1 MKKITSAFLSVL
13 LLLVALSAA
22 YGTEEFIFDDY
33 GYIQEMEL
41 LNDQAREIAES
52 SGYIASCAITDSVP
66 DTNGNEQA
74 QRLFEEKFGTG
85 EGIMLLDCVDTQ
97 NCYIY
102 LTKNVYENLTEAD
115 AQTLFEAYDSQT
127 DYDSAVSAF
136 LDAAGVLLNS
146 MSDGSMAENAQS
158 GNAIPESR
166 SYSRVVDL
174 AGVLSESDY
183 SKLNSLADSI
193 SDQYKCDVAA
203 VFVKSTDGKDIQSF
217 ADDFYDYNGYGY
229 GDSDNGIM
237 LVIAVGDREFATT
250 THGYGVSAV
259 TDNAVDYLEESFV
272 DDLSA
277 NNWAN
282 AAIDFIS
289 ASGEILYNAA
299 YERQSGAETEAAE
312 LNPIELIPI
321 NIVIGLAIGFIAVA
335 IMKSKHKSV
344 VKKTEASNYL
354 RDGSFKLTYSN
365 DRFIHSQVNRVK
377 KPEPQTRSTDL
388 SGGGTTTHISSSG
401 RTHGGRSGKF

>member
-13 LLLVALSAA
+13 LLLSVLSAA
-22 YGTEEFIFDDY
+22 YGTEEFVFDDY
-33 GYIQEMEL
+33 GYIQEIGI
-41 LNDQAREIAES
+41 LNDQAREITES

-66 DTNGNEQA
+66 GTNGNEQA

-102 LTKNVYENLTEAD
+102 FSKNLYENLTEAD

-136 LDAAGVLLNS
+136 LDAAGLLLDS
-146 MSDGSMAENAQS
+146 VPAGGIAETAQS
-158 GNAIPESR
+158 ENVIPESR

-174 AGVLSESDY
+174 ADVLSEADH

-193 SDQYKCDVAA
+193 SEQYKCDVAA
-203 VFVKSTDGKDIQSF
+203 AFVESTDGKDIQAF

-229 GDSDNGIM
+229 GDSDDGIM
-237 LVIAVGDREFATT
+237 LVIAVGDREYAIT
-250 THGYGVSAV
+250 THGYGVHAV
-259 TDNAVDYLEESFV
+259 TDRALDYLEKSFI

-282 AAIDFIS
+282 AGVDFIS

-299 YERQSGAETEAAE
+299 YERQSGAETEAAK

-321 NIVIGLAIGFIAVA
+321 NIVIGLAIGFFVVA
-335 IMKSKHKSV
+335 IMKGKHRSV
-344 VKKTEASNYL
+344 IKKTEASGYL

-377 KPEPQTRSTDL
+377 KPEPQRSSDF
-388 SGGGTTTHISSSG
+388 SGGTTTHISSSG
-401 RTHGGRSGKF
+401 RTHGGESGKF